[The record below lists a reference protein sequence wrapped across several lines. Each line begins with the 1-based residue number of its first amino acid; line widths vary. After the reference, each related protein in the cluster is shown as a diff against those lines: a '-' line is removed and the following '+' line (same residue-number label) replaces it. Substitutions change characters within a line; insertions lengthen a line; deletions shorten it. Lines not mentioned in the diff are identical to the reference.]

1 MTTSTVHFT
10 EERVK
15 VAGTELYVLKG
26 GRGRLYSCSMASRDL
41 RAGYR
46 FTMP

>member
-1 MTTSTVHFT
+1 MTTSTVQFT
-10 EERVK
+10 EERVNI
-15 VAGTELYVLKG
+15 AGTELYVLKG
-26 GRGRLYSCSMASRDL
+26 GVGHPYSCSTALRDL